1 MRFDQ
6 NCISWLGRDSTRAAE
21 IFQHM
26 RIEKKTQAGGLS
38 GWSVTFQVLPRMEP
52 EVQFTAQSIQ
62 PLEFLTQINWVEQGV
77 PYGRGGVCLSDQTL
91 KKAISYLFRMD
102 VSITF
107 PPWCHFKRLLEMST
121 ECLRCSGQHCTISCP
136 VVRRG
141 SGPLWIQPLKL
152 LKECH

>member
-6 NCISWLGRDSTRAAE
+6 NCISWLRQRQHQSSRNISTYE
-21 IFQHM
+21 NW
-26 RIEKKTQAGGLS
+26 KKTTQAGGLS
-38 GWSVTFQVLPRMEP
+38 GWSVTFQVLRMEP

-62 PLEFLTQINWVEQGV
+62 PLEFLTQINWVVQGV

-107 PPWCHFKRLLEMST
+107 PPWCHFKRLLDMST
-121 ECLRCSGQHCTISCP
+121 ECLTCSGQHCAISCP

-141 SGPLWIQPLKL
+141 SGPLWIQHLKL
-152 LKECH
+152 LKEC